1 MVGKDLEVMKE
12 SIGDGVFFVQIPKNE
27 LTKRKTQVEIG
38 VFAGDKMIDKVK
50 TNFMAPVY

>member
-1 MVGKDLEVMKE
+1 MKE